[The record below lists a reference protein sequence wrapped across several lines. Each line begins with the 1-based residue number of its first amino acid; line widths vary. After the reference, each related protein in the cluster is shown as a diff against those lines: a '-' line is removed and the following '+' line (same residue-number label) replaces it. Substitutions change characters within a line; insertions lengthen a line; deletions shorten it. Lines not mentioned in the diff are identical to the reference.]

1 MKATGSFEVKM
12 LPQDISAK
20 GHDGIQLGRFSL
32 QKYFHGPLEAESK
45 GEMLSARTT
54 ENGSAGYVAIEQVV
68 GVLDGKKG
76 GFVLQHY
83 GIMNRGKD
91 KLILEVVPDSGTG
104 ELENISGK
112 MTIEIKSGKHLYGF
126 DYEIT

>member
-12 LPQDISAK
+12 LPQDIDVK
-20 GHDGIQLGRFSL
+20 GHGGNQLGRFSL
-32 QKYFHGPLEAESK
+32 QKYFHGSLDGESK

-54 ENGSAGYVAIEQVV
+54 ENGSAGYVAIEQFV

-76 GFVLQHY
+76 GFVLQHF

-91 KLILEVVPDSGTG
+91 RLIFDVVPDSGTG
-104 ELENISGK
+104 GLENISGN
-112 MTIEIKSGKHLYGF
+112 MTIEIKNGKHLYNF
-126 DYEIT
+126 NYEIS